1 MMLNEMTIKQY
12 ADSRGKSVQS
22 VYQQMNRK
30 RIKDTIKEHIKEI
43 VINNKPTKIL
53 DSIAIELLDNSS
65 NTSVQIIEQD
75 SKQRELEEALK
86 QIEQLKYENEQLK
99 NKLLDNQEIV
109 IKMQNSLLEAP
120 KQQETMLIELK
131 DTLKENTELK
141 EELSKYKKTI
151 FGLYKKR

>member
-30 RIKDTIKEHIKEI
+30 RIKDTIKEHIKEVI
-43 VINNKPTKIL
+43 INNKPTKIL
-53 DSIAIELLDNSS
+53 DSIAIEILDNSS

-75 SKQRELEEALK
+75 SKQRELEDALK

-99 NKLLDNQEIV
+99 NKLLDNQEMV

-120 KQQETMLIELK
+120 KQKETMLIEWK

>member
-1 MMLNEMTIKQY
+1 MTIKQY

-30 RIKDTIKEHIKEI
+30 RIKDTIKEHIKEV

-53 DSIAIELLDNSS
+53 DSIAIELLDNAS
-65 NTSVQIIEQD
+65 NTSVQILEQD
-75 SKQRELEEALK
+75 SKQRELEEALR
-86 QIEQLKYENEQLK
+86 QIEQLKNENELLK
-99 NKLLDNQEIV
+99 NKLLDNQDMV

-120 KQQETMLIELK
+120 KQQETMLIEWK
-131 DTLKENTELK
+131 DALKENTELK

-151 FGLYKKR
+151 FGLYKKG